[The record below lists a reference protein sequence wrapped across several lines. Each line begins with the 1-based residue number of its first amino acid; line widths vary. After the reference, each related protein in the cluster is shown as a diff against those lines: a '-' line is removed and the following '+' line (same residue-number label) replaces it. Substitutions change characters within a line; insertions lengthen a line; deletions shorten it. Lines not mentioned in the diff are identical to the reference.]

1 MLLANR
7 EVAKYIYDHTKDT
20 DRAGM
25 YRIHDLPD
33 SERIEELAL
42 FIQALGYHLPVRQGK
57 VSSQDINK
65 LMTQIA
71 GKPEESLI
79 KTATIRS
86 MAKAIYSPKNAGH
99 FGLGFKYYTHF
110 TSPIRRYPDL
120 MVHRILEDIINGDKK
135 KVKDEYSAFKKI
147 ADHAT
152 EKEIAA
158 AEAERAS
165 IKYKQVEYMSEHIG
179 EEFDGIISGVTEWGI
194 YVEDARTKCEGMVPL
209 RELGDDF
216 YVFNR
221 KSYTVEGQKTKKKY
235 RLGDKVRFRVIKADL
250 DAKNLDYKLV

>member
-7 EVAKYIYDHTKDT
+7 EVAKFIYDNTKDT
-20 DRAGM
+20 DNAGM
-25 YRIHDLPD
+25 YRIHDDPD
-33 SERIEELAL
+33 SERIGELAL
-42 FIQALGYHLPVRQGK
+42 FIQALGYHLPVKQGK
-57 VSSQDINK
+57 VTSQDINT
-65 LMTQIA
+65 LIESIA

-86 MAKAIYSPKNAGH
+86 MAKAIYSPNNVGH

-120 MVHRILEDIINGDKK
+120 MVHRVLENILTGSKK
-135 KVKDEYSAFKKI
+135 KVKDEYSEFKKI

-152 EKEIAA
+152 DREIAA

-165 IKYKQVEYMSEHIG
+165 IKFKQVEYMSEHIG

-194 YVEDARTKCEGMVPL
+194 YVEDSRTKCEGMVPL

-216 YVFNR
+216 YIFNR
-221 KSYTVEGQKTKKKY
+221 KTYSVEGQKTKKKY
-235 RLGDKVRFRVIKADL
+235 RLGDSVRFRVVKADL